1 MERGWNEWNMI
12 YRQWIVCMPRWCAD
26 DDAHK
31 GSHHVRKTVKKVDN
45 VRTGGGGGGLP
56 QFINFSL
63 ILPGPQITW
72 KWTIHTDNLTTKW
85 HICLHTW
92 KQGGLMCGIWDWQS
106 TIVKDLNDSQDP
118 KHTLICRENAF
129 VAIYALFSDNKCPL
143 FTRLGGGSPKA
154 DIVHFFDR
162 FSYMMASLGSH
173 KLIMITIWKIL
184 LLCHRNYEWI
194 ASNLTVFSKN
204 SIIFFCLY
212 YIGFLFIAS
221 SWFWIYSAVMLK

>member
-1 MERGWNEWNMI
+1 MFFKRVSRPNYCHRELYW
-12 YRQWIVCMPRWCAD
+12 PRPETDCLG
-26 DDAHK
+26 K
-31 GSHHVRKTVKKVDN
+31 PSYKKN
-45 VRTGGGGGGLP
+45 GKKSGQCPYGAGGGLP

-72 KWTIHTDNLTTKW
+72 KWTIHTDKLTTKC

-143 FTRLGGGSPKA
+143 FTRLGGGVAQSGHCPLFWPFFLHDGFPK
-154 DIVHFFDR
+154 
-162 FSYMMASLGSH
+162 LGRLDF
-173 KLIMITIWKIL
+173 K
-184 LLCHRNYEWI
+184 WI
-194 ASNLTVFSKN
+194 N
-204 SIIFFCLY
+204 
-212 YIGFLFIAS
+212 G
-221 SWFWIYSAVMLK
+221 

>member
-1 MERGWNEWNMI
+1 MDPETNLLFSSILKFLFACFVFMKPSLGKPS
-12 YRQWIVCMPRWCAD
+12 Y
-26 DDAHK
+26 
-31 GSHHVRKTVKKVDN
+31 KKN
-45 VRTGGGGGGLP
+45 GKKSGQCPYGGEGGLP

-72 KWTIHTDNLTTKW
+72 KWTIHTDKLTTKC

-143 FTRLGGGSPKA
+143 FTRLGGGAAQSG
-154 DIVHFFDR
+154 HCH
-162 FSYMMASLGSH
+162 SYMMASLSVNVYISKANWVLGSM
-173 KLIMITIWKIL
+173 L
-184 LLCHRNYEWI
+184 
-194 ASNLTVFSKN
+194 NLGVSQPN
-204 SIIFFCLY
+204 
-212 YIGFLFIAS
+212 
-221 SWFWIYSAVMLK
+221 